1 MFLSRLACRLA
12 KATPFAGRTLA
23 RPSPVAVV
31 IPGTRAHSSRP
42 ADGQS
47 RLAPQLPSAAGLEDV
62 LVPRKLAISPLES
75 WLTAHYILPR
85 ATPASGPAPTLG
97 DQAGGPGRFYDC
109 PPGEAGACGE
119 PVPEGDAGARAILC
133 KNVLKIR
140 RRKMNHHQYR
150 KLIKRTRFVRR
161 KVLEGRRRRKQI
173 RFEKDLERIW
183 KKAGL
188 KEAPE
193 GWHTPKVYVKGQ

>member
-12 KATPFAGRTLA
+12 KVAPVAGRVVA
-23 RPSPVAVV
+23 RPGPVAVV
-31 IPGTRAHSSRP
+31 IPGTRAHSGRL
-42 ADGQS
+42 ADGRS
-47 RLAPQLPSAAGLEDV
+47 RWTPQLPSAAGPHLEDV

-75 WLTAHYILPR
+75 WLTAHYVLPR
-85 ATPASGPAPTLG
+85 ATPAS
-97 DQAGGPGRFYDC
+97 GPGRFYDC
-109 PPGEAGACGE
+109 PPGEAGAREE

-161 KVLEGRRRRKQI
+161 KVLEGRKRRKQI
-173 RFEKDLERIW
+173 RFEKDLKRIW

-188 KEAPE
+188 KEAPA